1 MSSVKKNSK
10 RGGEQKQ
17 KLTII
22 SLLLGVFLTVA
33 VIAFV
38 TLLLIHLKVP
48 TVDECHSHDCQ
59 YGACEADQSRNRGYR
74 CNCKLGYV
82 GDNCQVAVCE
92 SNDCKRG
99 TCVADQSRIRGYTC
113 NCTTGFVGDNCQVD
127 VCDNHD
133 CQNGT
138 CVADQSRIRGYTCN
152 CTNGFVGDNCQD
164 EKRCDNCIEYVKNNS
179 WILAFKAQ
187 SQTGIN
193 PVDVYKSVGI
203 RHEVNGSY
211 PLECTALKQ
220 IPGCFMP
227 YRTGL
232 IDDWEEINVNLVKFQ
247 VIIDDTKTQEV
258 VFDGRSTKNINWFT
272 ASRILSST
280 WQDVTS
286 NGRFN
291 FFTIEG
297 HQR

>member
-1 MSSVKKNSK
+1 M
-10 RGGEQKQ
+10 
-17 KLTII
+17 
-22 SLLLGVFLTVA
+22 
-33 VIAFV
+33 
-38 TLLLIHLKVP
+38 
-48 TVDECHSHDCQ
+48 
-59 YGACEADQSRNRGYR
+59 
-74 CNCKLGYV
+74 
-82 GDNCQVAVCE
+82 
-92 SNDCKRG
+92 
-99 TCVADQSRIRGYTC
+99 ADQSRIRGYTC
-113 NCTTGFVGDNCQVD
+113 KCTIGFDGDNCQVD

-138 CVADQSRIRGYTCN
+138 CVADHSKIRGYTCN
-152 CTNGFVGDNCQD
+152 CTIGFDGDNCQD
-164 EKRCDNCIEYVKNNS
+164 KKRCDNCIEYVKNNS

-203 RHEVNGSY
+203 RHEVNRSY

-232 IDDWEEINVNLVKFQ
+232 IDDWEEINVNRVKFQ
-247 VIIDDTKTQEV
+247 VIIDDTNTQEV
-258 VFDGRSTKNINWFT
+258 VFDGRTTDNINWFT

-286 NGRFN
+286 DGQFN
-291 FFTIEG
+291 YFTLEG
-297 HQR
+297 HQENFVNRQFYISREHAGCPNDKGWFASSFFPKIGCGFDNIGGKFPAFVACPKATHCVMESEAVNAQAIAIWIKFDN